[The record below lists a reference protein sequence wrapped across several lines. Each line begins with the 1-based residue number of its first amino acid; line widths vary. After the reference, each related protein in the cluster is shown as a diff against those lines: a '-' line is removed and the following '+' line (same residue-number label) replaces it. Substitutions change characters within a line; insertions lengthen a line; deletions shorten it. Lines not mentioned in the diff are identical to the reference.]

1 MPRTAAALIIGNEI
15 LTGKIQESNMKDLAG
30 ELFELG
36 ISLDRVVICR
46 DDVDIIA
53 ADLDILRRGHDLVF
67 TTGGVGPT
75 HDDVTNRAVAQSFGR
90 PIVRSPELTE
100 LIESLLG
107 SRCTEGHLLMADI
120 PEGAKLLKSEDVRWP
135 TVIMEN
141 VFVLPGLP
149 KVFRLKLPA
158 LCRYLKGD
166 ETPFLSRALY
176 TLCDEGE
183 LAAVLTELDGRHE
196 EVSIGSYPVTDREYR
211 VKLTVDG
218 RDPERIDD
226 VIAALREAIPAE
238 KLVEAEDRPLAR
250 GEIE

>member
-1 MPRTAAALIIGNEI
+1 MR
-15 LTGKIQESNMKDLAG
+15 DLAS

-36 ISLDRVVICR
+36 IAFDHAVICR

-53 ADLDILRRGHDLVF
+53 RHLTELRTQYDLVF

-75 HDDVTNRAVAQSFGR
+75 HDDVTHKAVAKAFGR
-90 PIVRSPELTE
+90 PIVRSKELAE
-100 LIESLLG
+100 LITSLLAD
-107 SRCTEGHLLMADI
+107 RVTEGHLQMADI
-120 PEGAKLLKSEDVRWP
+120 PDGATLLRSEDVRWP
-135 TVIMEN
+135 TVIMQN

-158 LCRYLKGD
+158 LCKYLKGD
-166 ETPFLSRALY
+166 ETPFLSQALY

-183 LAAVLTELDGRHE
+183 LAAVLTELDSRHE

-218 RDPERIDD
+218 RDPERIED

-238 KLVEAEDRPLAR
+238 KLVEAEDRPTA
-250 GEIE
+250 GAEIE